1 MVRPNAA
8 LARRGDFL
16 AVLADP
22 DLLQLLLVACPDAV
36 VVTTPEERIALY
48 TGAAEAMFGFAPVEV
63 MGRRIDVLFPDRPS
77 RRALRAALARDGR
90 VVAFELPAAR
100 KDAPPFTA
108 AVSAARVTG
117 RLGDTLGTVYYIR
130 DYSAYREIED
140 ALRRNNAQLTHL
152 VARLDHLARHDPLTR
167 LLNRAAA
174 FEAAES
180 ILLAF
185 PVGAAKVGIAVF
197 DLDRFKAIND
207 SYGHLAGDAVLESF
221 GETLRQ
227 LARHGD
233 VIGRFGGEE
242 FIAFLPGASLA
253 DAAAFAERI
262 RQALQA
268 RPVPIDETLAI
279 SATVSAGVAA
289 IPESAETLEEAVR
302 IADERLYQAKR
313 AGRNRVVATDTEQRS
328 AA

>member
-36 VVTTPEERIALY
+36 LVTTPDERIALY

-63 MGRRIDVLFPDRPS
+63 MGRRIDVLFPDRAR
-77 RRALRAALARDGR
+77 RRALRETLARDGR
-90 VVAFELPAAR
+90 AVAFELPAAR

-108 AVSAARVTG
+108 AVSAARVANRFG
-117 RLGDTLGTVYYIR
+117 ETLGTVYYIR
-130 DYSAYREIED
+130 DHSAYREIED

-152 VARLDHLARHDPLTR
+152 VARLDHLARHDSLTR

-174 FEAAES
+174 MDAARD

-185 PVGAAKVGIAVF
+185 PVGAARLGVVIF
-197 DLDRFKAIND
+197 DLDRFKAVND
-207 SYGHLAGDAVLESF
+207 SYGHLAGDAVLQAF

-242 FIAFLPGASLA
+242 FVAFLPGASLA

-262 RQALQA
+262 RQAVQA
-268 RPVPIDETLAI
+268 RHVPIDETLAVAI
-279 SATVSAGVAA
+279 TVSAGVAS
-289 IPESAETLEEAVR
+289 IPESAENLEEAIR
-302 IADERLYQAKR
+302 IADERLYAAKR
-313 AGRNRVVATDTEQRS
+313 AGRNRVVAADSEQRS